1 MILWMFVP
9 YLLGGAGLFFY
20 LTRYPER
27 LVRRGRVDLC
37 GASHQLWH
45 LLILAGQYICTSEWK
60 T

>member
-45 LLILAGQYICTSEWK
+45 LLILAGQYVCI
-60 T
+60 